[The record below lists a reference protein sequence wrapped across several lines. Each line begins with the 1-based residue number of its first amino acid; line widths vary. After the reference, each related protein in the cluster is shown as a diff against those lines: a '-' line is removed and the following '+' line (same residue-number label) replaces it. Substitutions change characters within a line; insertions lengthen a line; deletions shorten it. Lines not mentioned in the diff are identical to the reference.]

1 MMWLFH
7 NLQEKIQRRKFK
19 KVCERCGILYLKTYK
34 ECPHCS
40 GIEDYKL
47 ILLLK
52 RRARFRVGLGKTML
66 FSAVVIMMLLFF
78 INS

>member
-1 MMWLFH
+1 MLWLFN
-7 NLQEKIQRRKFK
+7 NLQEKIHRRKFK
-19 KVCERCGILYLKTYK
+19 KVCERCGLLYLKTDS

-52 RRARFRVGLGKTML
+52 KRARFRVGLGKIML
-66 FSAVVIMMLLFF
+66 FSAAAILILLFF
-78 INS
+78 IK